1 MAIQWDFFGLKHG
14 LKWPEAHS
22 LKKVEF
28 DFHFKCHLRKTDKEK
43 WEGEMIRRNTFI
55 RKRMPNEKILYLLI
69 WRSFSH
75 YKNKI
80 WNKNWDENRKL
91 KRRELLHSLE
101 VVANEIRNENRT
113 ELSLLNALQVIQPK
127 GLMLKSAYR
136 NQAWFAPIAVLRSKA
151 DAASIQVRRCL
162 IQSQTCSPL
171 WAAIK

>member
-1 MAIQWDFFGLKHG
+1 MHTQNCKTTKTYIHCHPFALPSEGTIQNAISFPNYTSIGFI
-14 LKWPEAHS
+14 EAHS
-22 LKKVEF
+22 LNKVVF

-101 VVANEIRNENRT
+101 AVANEIRNENRT
-113 ELSLLNALQVIQPK
+113 ELSLLNALQKLPN
-127 GLMLKSAYR
+127 LFS
-136 NQAWFAPIAVLRSKA
+136 N
-151 DAASIQVRRCL
+151 
-162 IQSQTCSPL
+162 
-171 WAAIK
+171 